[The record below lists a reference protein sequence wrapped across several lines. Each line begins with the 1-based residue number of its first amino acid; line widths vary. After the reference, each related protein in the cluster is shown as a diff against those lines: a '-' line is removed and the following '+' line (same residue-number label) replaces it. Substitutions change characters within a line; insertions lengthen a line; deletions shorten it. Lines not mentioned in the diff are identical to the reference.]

1 MTKKQKIFYV
11 ATFIAQFLITGMA
24 ILFFRLVLT
33 EMFHVDYGIT
43 ICVVLM
49 YVLFLPVIGIHVG
62 VLSYKIT
69 KKVILAPLLMVMSGI
84 ISVEVAILI
93 MSSIDKLAIRIDHLM
108 TFIYPN
114 LFGYIAYV
122 VPITALIS
130 SAISKLKEKKAS
142 KNA

>member
-49 YVLFLPVIGIHVG
+49 YVLFLPVIGIRVG

-69 KKVILAPLLMVMSGI
+69 KKVILAPLLMVISGI

-114 LFGYIAYV
+114 LFSYIAYV

-130 SAISKLKEKKAS
+130 ATISKLKEKKAS